1 MNKDFQCTLVLIKP
15 DGVKRLLT
23 RDIFSRYADAG
34 RTMLY
39 KWKPIRATREQLVEH
54 YETIGKLKTRKG
66 EKVFE
71 ETLRYMMSGA
81 LIKAIVGGSNAI
93 EVVRKINGAT
103 KPWEAEKGTIRADF
117 GSNDPNGPLLNVV
130 HSSATPEEAE
140 KEIMLWFSDD
150 EDEEDSEFRIF
161 GVGGVDHRFY
171 GE

>member
-34 RTMLY
+34 LTMLY

-103 KPWEAEKGTIRADF
+103 TPWEAEQGPIRADF

>member
-1 MNKDFQCTLVLIKP
+1 MDKDFQCTLVLIKP

-34 RTMLY
+34 LTMLY
-39 KWKPIRATREQLVEH
+39 KWEPIRATREQLVEH

-71 ETLRYMMSGA
+71 ETLCYMMSGA

-93 EVVRKINGAT
+93 EVVCKINGAT

-117 GSNDPNGPLLNVV
+117 GSKDPNGPLLNVV

-140 KEIMLWFSDD
+140 KEIMLWFFDD
-150 EDEEDSEFRIF
+150 EDEEESAFRVF
-161 GVGGVDHRFY
+161 GVGGIDHRFY

>member
-1 MNKDFQCTLVLIKP
+1 
-15 DGVKRLLT
+15 
-23 RDIFSRYADAG
+23 
-34 RTMLY
+34 MLY
-39 KWKPIRATREQLVEH
+39 KWKPIKATREQLVEH

-71 ETLRYMMSGA
+71 ETLRYMMSGF
-81 LIKAIVGGSNAI
+81 LIKAIVGGSNAV

-117 GSNDPNGPLLNVV
+117 GSKDPNGPLLNVV

-150 EDEEDSEFRIF
+150 EDEEESEFRVF

>member
-1 MNKDFQCTLVLIKP
+1 MDKDFQCTLVLIKP

-34 RTMLY
+34 LTMLY
-39 KWKPIRATREQLVEH
+39 KWEPIKATREQLVEH

-93 EVVRKINGAT
+93 EVVREINGAT

-117 GSNDPNGPLLNVV
+117 GSKDSNGPLLNVV

-150 EDEEDSEFRIF
+150 EDEEESEFRVS
-161 GVGGVDHRFY
+161 GVGGIDHRFY

>member
-1 MNKDFQCTLVLIKP
+1 MNNDFQCTLVLIKP
-15 DGVKRLLT
+15 DGVKRFLT
-23 RDIFSRYADAG
+23 REIFSRYAAAG
-34 RTMLY
+34 LTMLY
-39 KWKPIRATREQLVEH
+39 KWEPIRATREQLVEH
-54 YETIGKLKTRKG
+54 YETISKLKTRKG

-81 LIKAIVGGSNAI
+81 LIKAIVGGSNAV

-117 GSNDPNGPLLNVV
+117 GSKDPNSPLLNVV

-140 KEIMLWFSDD
+140 KEIMLWFPDD
-150 EDEEDSEFRIF
+150 EDEEDSEFRTF

>member
-1 MNKDFQCTLVLIKP
+1 MDKDFQCTLVLIKP

-34 RTMLY
+34 LTMLY
-39 KWKPIRATREQLVEH
+39 KWEPIKATREQLVEH

-81 LIKAIVGGSNAI
+81 LIKAIVGGSNAV

-117 GSNDPNGPLLNVV
+117 GSKDPNGPLLNVV
-130 HSSATPEEAE
+130 HSSATLEEAE

-150 EDEEDSEFRIF
+150 EDEEESEFRVF
-161 GVGGVDHRFY
+161 GVGGIDHCFY

>member
-1 MNKDFQCTLVLIKP
+1 MDRNFQCTLVLIKP
-15 DGVKRLLT
+15 DGVKRCLF
-23 RDIFSRYADAG
+23 REIFSRYADAG
-34 RTMLY
+34 LTMLY

>member
-34 RTMLY
+34 LTMLY

-103 KPWEAEKGTIRADF
+103 KPWEAQKRAR
-117 GSNDPNGPLLNVV
+117 SVLILDPMIQMV
-130 HSSATPEEAE
+130 H
-140 KEIMLWFSDD
+140 F
-150 EDEEDSEFRIF
+150 
-161 GVGGVDHRFY
+161 
-171 GE
+171 

>member
-34 RTMLY
+34 LTMLY

-54 YETIGKLKTRKG
+54 YETIGKLKTRRG

-117 GSNDPNGPLLNVV
+117 GSNDPNGLLLNVV